1 MKRVRKNLMSELDQL
16 KLNIE
21 TSVGDSTPTEAEYG
35 TPTYRSGCFGIDK
48 NTLVEEFVEV
58 LRKAPK
64 VALFSHVSPDGDCLG
79 SMLAIGL
86 ALEKTGKE
94 VSFYNP
100 NPVPSNLVSLPGSSR
115 ISQQLPE
122 PQPETLMFVDC
133 TDLGRVRLSMSDISG
148 VGTVLNLDHHISNQY
163 FGHLNWVDAQA
174 SAVGEL
180 ALTLIHLLGVEIDKE
195 IATNLYIAIVTD
207 SGCFQYSSTTA
218 QTHRLTAELL
228 DKGIDLPNIHH
239 NVFDQKPLS
248 QIKLLQYALNGL
260 EIHADGQLALMTLS
274 LEDFQKSGA
283 EQELSEGLVNHAR
296 SIVGVEVAVLL
307 KEVGPLEIRGGLRS
321 NLWLNVNEIAAQFG
335 GGGHNRAA
343 GCTLRVPIVEAKLEI
358 ISAIEEA
365 LRIGRN
371 Y

>member
-1 MKRVRKNLMSELDQL
+1 MNE
-16 KLNIE
+16 
-21 TSVGDSTPTEAEYG
+21 
-35 TPTYRSGCFGIDK
+35 
-48 NTLVEEFVEV
+48 NTLVQEFLEV

-86 ALEKTGKE
+86 ALEEMGKE

-100 NPVPSNLVSLPGSSR
+100 NPVPSNLMFLPGSSR
-115 ISQQLPE
+115 ISQQLPD
-122 PQPETLMFVDC
+122 PQPETLVFVDC
-133 TDLGRVRLSMSDISG
+133 TDLGRVNLLTSDISK
-148 VGTVLNLDHHISNQY
+148 VSTILNLDHHISNQH
-163 FGHLNWVDAQA
+163 FGHINWVDAQA

-180 ALTLIHLLGVEIDKE
+180 ALTLINLLGAEIDID
-195 IATNLYIAIVTD
+195 IATNLYTAIVTD
-207 SGCFQYSSTTA
+207 SGCFQYGNTTA

-228 DKGIDLPNIHH
+228 DLGIDLVSIHH
-239 NVFDQKPLS
+239 EIFDQKPLS
-248 QIKLLQYALNGL
+248 QIKLLQHALTGL
-260 EIHADGQLALMTLS
+260 EIHAEGQLALMTLS

-296 SIVGVEVAVLL
+296 SIAGVEAAVLL
-307 KEVGPLEIRGGLRS
+307 KEAGPLEIKAGLRS
-321 NLWLNVNEIAAQFG
+321 NLWLDVNEIAAKFG

-343 GCTLRVPIVEAKLEI
+343 GCTFRVPIEDAKQSI
-358 ISAIEEA
+358 VSAIEEA

>member
-1 MKRVRKNLMSELDQL
+1 MNE
-16 KLNIE
+16 
-21 TSVGDSTPTEAEYG
+21 
-35 TPTYRSGCFGIDK
+35 
-48 NTLVEEFVEV
+48 NTLVQEFLEV

-86 ALEKTGKE
+86 ALEEMGKE

-100 NPVPSNLVSLPGSSR
+100 NPVPSNLMFLPGSSR
-115 ISQQLPE
+115 ISQQLPD
-122 PQPETLMFVDC
+122 PQPETLVFVDC
-133 TDLGRVRLSMSDISG
+133 TDLGRVNLLTSDISK
-148 VGTVLNLDHHISNQY
+148 VSTILNLDHHISNQH
-163 FGHLNWVDAQA
+163 FGHINWVDAQA

-180 ALTLIHLLGVEIDKE
+180 ALTLINLLGAEIDID
-195 IATNLYIAIVTD
+195 IATNLYTAIVTD
-207 SGCFQYSSTTA
+207 SGCFQYGNTTA

-228 DKGIDLPNIHH
+228 DLGIDLVSIHH
-239 NVFDQKPLS
+239 EIFDQKPLS
-248 QIKLLQYALNGL
+248 QIKLLQHALTGL
-260 EIHADGQLALMTLS
+260 EIHAEGQLALMTLS

-296 SIVGVEVAVLL
+296 SIVGVEAAVLL
-307 KEVGPLEIRGGLRS
+307 KEAGPLEIKAGLRS
-321 NLWLNVNEIAAQFG
+321 NLWLNVNEIATKFG

-343 GCTLRVPIVEAKLEI
+343 GCTFRVPIEDAKQSI
-358 ISAIEEA
+358 VSAIEEA